1 MIVTI
6 DRDYLPCFLMK
17 KAFFLCTLCL
27 VLISGVAQPAN
38 EKKITAILDRQT
50 AAWNRGDLEGFMQGY
65 WKSDSLKFIG
75 SRGVTYGWQNTLDNY
90 RKGYPDTAAMGQL
103 RFEVLHINRLSA
115 RYYQVIGKW
124 MLTRTVGNLSG
135 HFTLLFRKKNREW
148 VIVSDHSS

>member
-1 MIVTI
+1 
-6 DRDYLPCFLMK
+6 MK
-17 KAFFLCTLCL
+17 KAFFLFCTLCL
-27 VLISGVAQPAN
+27 FFITGVAQSAN
-38 EKKITAILDRQT
+38 EKKIRHILDRQT

-90 RKGYPDTAAMGQL
+90 RKGYPDTAAMGRL
-103 RFEVLHINRLSA
+103 RFEILHLNKLSGK
-115 RYYQVIGKW
+115 YYQVIGKW

-135 HFTLLFRKKNREW
+135 HFTLLFRKINGEW

>member
-1 MIVTI
+1 
-6 DRDYLPCFLMK
+6 MK
-17 KAFFLCTLCL
+17 KAFFLFCTLCL
-27 VLISGVAQPAN
+27 FFITGVAQSAN
-38 EKKITAILDRQT
+38 EKKIRDILDRQT

-90 RKGYPDTAAMGQL
+90 RKGYPDTAAMGRL
-103 RFEVLHINRLSA
+103 RFEILHLNKLSGK
-115 RYYQVIGKW
+115 YYQVIGKW

-135 HFTLLFRKKNREW
+135 HFTLLFRKINGEW